1 LGEFVIKAVFFDL
14 WGTLIIDEPV
24 AGERRRVLRI
34 DRAHQALRDLGLEYP
49 REDIE
54 AGFIAAGLAHERLHG
69 EGLDLS
75 ARGRTVFYL
84 QHVDD
89 RLPDRVPD
97 AAWDT
102 LDYAVLTPAL
112 DHLPLIMP
120 GADDALRM
128 VKERGL
134 PVGLISNA
142 GATPG
147 YVLREIL
154 QGFGLLH
161 HLDVAVFSDEVEL
174 AKPSPAI
181 FEKALEM
188 LGVDARDAAF
198 VGDQPV
204 LDVLGARRAGMWMVQ
219 IGDVEPEADAPEKD
233 EPHARIA
240 ALDEL
245 DAALV
250 RLGLIAR

>member
-1 LGEFVIKAVFFDL
+1 MIKAIFFDL

-34 DRAHQALRDLGLEYP
+34 DRAHQALAELGLAHP

-54 AGFIAAGLAHERLHG
+54 AGFIAAGMAHERIQE

-84 QHVDD
+84 QHVDEG
-89 RLPDRVPD
+89 LPDRVPET
-97 AAWDT
+97 AWDA
-102 LDYAVLTPAL
+102 LDAAVLTPAL
-112 DHLPLIMP
+112 EHLPMIMP
-120 GADDALRM
+120 GADDALASLNA
-128 VKERGL
+128 RGL

-181 FEKALEM
+181 FKHALEM
-188 LGVDARDAAF
+188 LGVDAGEALF

-204 LDVLGARRAGMWMVQ
+204 LDVQGARRAGMWMVQ
-219 IGDVEPEADAPEKD
+219 IGDHTPTRE

-240 ALDEL
+240 SLGELEGAL
-245 DAALV
+245 AG
-250 RLGLIAR
+250 LGLA